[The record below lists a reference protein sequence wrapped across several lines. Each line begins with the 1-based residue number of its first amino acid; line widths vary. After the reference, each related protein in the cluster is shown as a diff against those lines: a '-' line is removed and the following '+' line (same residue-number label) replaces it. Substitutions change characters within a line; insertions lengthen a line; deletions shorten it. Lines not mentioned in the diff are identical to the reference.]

1 MHACMRTWYQG
12 SESFE
17 NAWGAC
23 WQLLVDLAT
32 STKLKTQLQ
41 HCEEQL
47 ATELAAKKEIKHTL
61 TSRVEALQLQVAP
74 LEARASESEWKCAS
88 AVLEKD
94 AAVAAAQRLREDVGD
109 LQARLETETGH
120 LTARVKDLTQ
130 RLGESAGKLS
140 KAQDQVVSLRAL
152 PVRLEAAMQ
161 DVLLVRRSADAEEKR
176 LQTRIDE
183 LVREL
188 AETKDKANT
197 LLGERDAKLVDADSR
212 VSVAQQDKKRT
223 DGQMATLQSEIQ
235 QHLATISDLEQQ
247 ISVCDAA
254 HRRTQSSLDNSEA
267 ALSKARCECESAKQA
282 AAIAQSREA
291 SALARL
297 ETVEGSRQEL
307 SDELQA
313 LKQINTAR
321 GRNLDDVTNTVQQRQ
336 RDVEQL
342 KVQLDK
348 ARGALQDSE
357 ADNHSLRHELAET
370 VVERDRALVAEGQ
383 SRSLSAELQ
392 GRINELAARKHS
404 YDIEARDHAET
415 KAALQRALD
424 DLDAWDEE
432 RAALVRV
439 HLTNQKGLEDERQSL
454 LDTEVALRAE
464 IHRIQQQHQEERRG
478 DLSQVAMLADIRSDA
493 AAVREHNEMLTAQIG
508 VLQAALQK
516 AEAEAQAHVDA
527 LEACAQEAASEHAAS
542 QQRLDELEHTA
553 TQLAQQLVEQQQEQE
568 RKFGEIMLAH
578 AEELAAAVRA
588 ADARGAAE
596 LAEATVAL
604 QAQHEAVIAQMEA
617 DCREKI
623 EVSADA
629 CASQVKKVQDACRE
643 RVELVEQQASMDAGE
658 KEKSLRE
665 AYARLEQTQM
675 EELVSMERKIVEQ
688 TARHRR
694 EAEQQL
700 AEAAAVLGEEH
711 RRILALQEERAKE
724 EIAVLKEQ
732 LSALAQTRREE
743 IKEAAAQKER
753 HAEQIKQL
761 ELRHQERM
769 SGGGET
775 ARRAEEQLRQTHARE
790 LARVTDRM
798 QHELEDALNDKKVAT
813 DKAEKIQKVAAAAAA
828 EVQRLQDQVQQ
839 LDTRLS
845 ELASERSQLQAQLTT
860 THSQSSSGKDEMA
873 AERAKAAALGKE
885 VERLQLQLASKDAAA
900 EHLKQV
906 LL

>member
-1 MHACMRTWYQG
+1 M
-12 SESFE
+12 
-17 NAWGAC
+17 
-23 WQLLVDLAT
+23 D
-32 STKLKTQLQ
+32 
-41 HCEEQL
+41 
-47 ATELAAKKEIKHTL
+47 
-61 TSRVEALQLQVAP
+61 ALQQQVAP
-74 LEARASESEWKCAS
+74 LEARASESDWKCAS

-94 AAVAAAQRLREDVGD
+94 AAMAAAQRLREEVGD

-120 LTARVKDLTQ
+120 LKARMSDLTQ
-130 RLGESAGKLS
+130 RLGESAGKVS
-140 KAQDQVVSLRAL
+140 KAQDEVVSLRAL
-152 PVRLEAAMQ
+152 PVRLDAALQ

-223 DGQMATLQSEIQ
+223 DGQIATLQGEIQ

-247 ISVCDAA
+247 ISVGHAA
-254 HRRTQSSLDNSEA
+254 HKTAQSSLSNSEA
-267 ALSKARCECESAKQA
+267 ALSKARGECESAKQA
-282 AAIAQSREA
+282 ATMAKSREE

-297 ETVEGSRQEL
+297 ETVEGSRREL

-321 GRNLDDVTNTVQQRQ
+321 GRNLDDVTTTVQQRQ

-348 ARGALQDSE
+348 ARGALQESE
-357 ADNHSLRHELAET
+357 AHNHSLRHELEET
-370 VVERDRALVAEGQ
+370 AVECDRALAAEGQ
-383 SRSLSAELQ
+383 SRRLSAELQ
-392 GRINELAARKHS
+392 GRIDELVACKHS

-439 HLTNQKGLEDERQSL
+439 HLTNQKQDQKGFEDERQSL

-493 AAVREHNEMLTAQIG
+493 AAVREHNEVLTAQIG
-508 VLQAALQK
+508 VLETALQK
-516 AEAEAQAHVDA
+516 VEAEAQAHVDA
-527 LEACAQEAASEHAAS
+527 LEACARETASEHSAS
-542 QQRLDELEHTA
+542 QQRLDALQDAA
-553 TQLAQQLVEQQQEQE
+553 TQLAQELADQKQEQE
-568 RKFGEIMLAH
+568 RKFGELAHAH
-578 AEELAAAVRA
+578 AEELAATVRA
-588 ADARGAAE
+588 ADARAAAE
-596 LAEATVAL
+596 LAEATAAL
-604 QAQHEAVIAQMEA
+604 QAQHKTVLAQTEA

-643 RVELVEQQASMDAGE
+643 RVELVEQQSSMDAGE

-675 EELVSMERKIVEQ
+675 EELASMERKIVEQ
-688 TARHRR
+688 TARHKR

-700 AEAAAVLGEEH
+700 AEAATVLGEEH
-711 RRILALQEERAKE
+711 RRNAATQEERAKE

-743 IKEAAAQKER
+743 MQEAAAQKER

-761 ELRHQERM
+761 ERRHQERM

-775 ARRAEEQLRQTHARE
+775 TRRAEEQLRQTHARE

-798 QHELEDALNDKKVAT
+798 QHELQDALDDKKAAT
-813 DKAEKIQKVAAAAAA
+813 DKAEKIQQVAAAAAA
-828 EVQRLQDQVQQ
+828 DVQRLQDEMQQ
-839 LDTRLS
+839 LDARLS
-845 ELASERSQLQAQLTT
+845 ALASEKSQLQAQLTT
-860 THSQSSSGKDEMA
+860 THSQSSSGKDEVA
-873 AERAKAAALGKE
+873 AERAKAVALGKE
-885 VERLQLQLASKDAAA
+885 AEALKLQLASKDAAA
-900 EHLKQV
+900 EHLKQACPYTHTHTHT
-906 LL
+906 